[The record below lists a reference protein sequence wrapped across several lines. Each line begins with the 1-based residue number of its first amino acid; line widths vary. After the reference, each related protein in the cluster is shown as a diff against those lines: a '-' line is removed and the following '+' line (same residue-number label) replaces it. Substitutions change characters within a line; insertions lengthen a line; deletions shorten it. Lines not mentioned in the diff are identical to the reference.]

1 MGRGEYLVIICLYLC
16 LRQPTSPCT
25 EEVLV
30 TPLRVCLAGLEL
42 PEPGPTVEAG
52 QVVIGTAPART
63 GPVVGHYARQ
73 GQEAQLALVVHAH
86 CMTKHCK
93 GVLPAGHQGGAHLT
107 VGAHH

>member
-1 MGRGEYLVIICLYLC
+1 MSETGEYLLC
-16 LRQPTSPCT
+16 Y
-25 EEVLV
+25 EVV
-30 TPLRVCLAGLEL
+30 R
-42 PEPGPTVEAG
+42 
-52 QVVIGTAPART
+52 GTAPARA